1 MTHDTLELTLPRSWD
16 ELDDRRLR
24 YAYALKHAGLHTP
37 GELRALC
44 LLRFAGL
51 HPAPGRAP
59 DGCRLVRQGRRVY
72 CVPVRLLAVAADGLS
87 FLDGVPD
94 VPVRLSVWK
103 GHKAASPMLYEV
115 DFGTYLQLENY
126 WQSFLVSHDEGA
138 VDRMSVLLYDGLA
151 PQEAADGLL
160 RYAVACWFAA
170 LKEVFSDKFPHLFRH
185 AGGADAQ
192 PPDMAAVMNAEL
204 RALTGGDVTR
214 EQAVRAVG
222 CWRALE
228 ELNAKAREAEEFNR
242 KSR

>member
-1 MTHDTLELTLPRSWD
+1 MTHATLDLTLPRSWSD
-16 ELDDRRLR
+16 LDDSRLR

-37 GELRALC
+37 GEIRALC
-44 LLRFAGL
+44 LVRFAGL
-51 HPAPGRAP
+51 HPVRGRAP
-59 DGCRLVRQGRRVY
+59 QDCCLLRRGRRVY
-72 CVPVRLLAVAADGLS
+72 CVPRRLLAVAAEGLS

-94 VPVRLSVWK
+94 TPVRLSVWK
-103 GHKAASPMLYEV
+103 GCKAASPMLYEM
-115 DFGTYLQLENY
+115 DFGTYLRIENY
-126 WQSFLVSHDEGA
+126 WQAFLASHDEGA
-138 VDRMSVLLYDGLA
+138 VDRMSVLLYEGLA
-151 PQEAADGLL
+151 PQDAADGLL
-160 RYAVACWFAA
+160 RYAVACWYSA
-170 LKEVFSDKFPHLFRH
+170 LKEVLAGKFPHLFRH